1 MARKS
6 KPQEMSLPGME
17 DRELAE
23 LKNTALQYA
32 AIRDERMELTQ
43 QEAELKQRLLAL
55 MHKHKK
61 ETYNY
66 NGISIEVVHEEET
79 VKVKVKREDKDKE

>member
-1 MARKS
+1 MATKA
-6 KPQEMSLPGME
+6 KPEAVALPGME
-17 DRELAE
+17 DREITE
-23 LKNTALQYA
+23 LKNAAIQYA
-32 AIRDERMELTQ
+32 GIRNERMELTQ

-79 VKVKVKREDKDKE
+79 VKVKVKREDKDEE